1 MTWTTPSASGPLDYP
16 NRRYGNDHDRYAW
29 SMLTDRAPI
38 TWPDGKK
45 LALFVVVPLQFFP
58 LNPTGKPVKVAG
70 NMTMPYPDLRHFTL
84 RDYGNRVGIHRV
96 LKALDAASVTPTF
109 AVNTR
114 LFERAPLLRDQILAR
129 GDEIMCHSW
138 SMDTAHAGG
147 LDEAEEKR
155 ARRAFARPAARAHR
169 PAGPRL
175 ALPRQAREPEHAR
188 PRRAPRASTTSAT
201 GSTTSCRTSSHHRV
215 AASVWSMPLS
225 TEISDT
231 FTLVDNL
238 HAESS
243 WADQVCD
250 AADLLHAEA
259 RRAGRAHPDADADAV
274 ARRSAAPDQARAA
287 GARARHLARRRVV
300 ARRAARS
307 STPREAA
314 DHRLSTARARTTV
327 TRTSAPTGTPS
338 LVVSATSV
346 HRCGTAFRRC
356 GTSRLQ
362 RHSRSSQPS
371 YRTAARMIAQPLDGV
386 RVVDMAT
393 LFAGPLAAT
402 ILGDYG
408 ADVIKVEH
416 PTKGDPARNHGPS
429 KDGVPLWWTSLGRN
443 KRTITLN
450 VGQPEGADV
459 LKKLLADADVLIE
472 NFRVGT
478 LERWGLA
485 PETLHEIN
493 PRLVIL
499 RVTGF
504 GQFGPYAKRP
514 GFGTIAE
521 SMSGFA
527 SITGYP
533 DGPPT
538 LPPFGLADGIS
549 ALTGAQAIMTAL
561 YDRDKPNGSGK
572 GQVIDLAIIEPIVTL
587 LGMQPMVYDQ
597 LGTIQQRTGNR
608 SVNNAP
614 RNTYQTRDGK
624 WVAISTSAQS
634 IAERVM
640 ELVGHPEVIAEPWF
654 QSGAERAKHADLLDD
669 VRRRLDRRA
678 RLRRGHRRVREG
690 QRRHR
695 ADLRHRRRLQGPA
708 VPGARHHHHRRGP
721 RARPG
726 AHAERALPP
735 VRDARRDQVD
745 RPQEGRRQRRRLRRA
760 RPHRRAD
767 RRPRRARHRLTPHPR
782 TAAPT

>member
-1 MTWTTPSASGPLDYP
+1 M
-16 NRRYGNDHDRYAW
+16 
-29 SMLTDRAPI
+29 
-38 TWPDGKK
+38 
-45 LALFVVVPLQFFP
+45 
-58 LNPTGKPVKVAG
+58 
-70 NMTMPYPDLRHFTL
+70 
-84 RDYGNRVGIHRV
+84 
-96 LKALDAASVTPTF
+96 
-109 AVNTR
+109 
-114 LFERAPLLRDQILAR
+114 
-129 GDEIMCHSW
+129 
-138 SMDTAHAGG
+138 
-147 LDEAEEKR
+147 
-155 ARRAFARPAARAHR
+155 
-169 PAGPRL
+169 
-175 ALPRQAREPEHAR
+175 
-188 PRRAPRASTTSAT
+188 
-201 GSTTSCRTSSHHRV
+201 
-215 AASVWSMPLS
+215 
-225 TEISDT
+225 
-231 FTLVDNL
+231 
-238 HAESS
+238 
-243 WADQVCD
+243 
-250 AADLLHAEA
+250 
-259 RRAGRAHPDADADAV
+259 
-274 ARRSAAPDQARAA
+274 
-287 GARARHLARRRVV
+287 
-300 ARRAARS
+300 
-307 STPREAA
+307 
-314 DHRLSTARARTTV
+314 
-327 TRTSAPTGTPS
+327 
-338 LVVSATSV
+338 
-346 HRCGTAFRRC
+346 
-356 GTSRLQ
+356 SR
-362 RHSRSSQPS
+362 
-371 YRTAARMIAQPLDGV
+371 QPLEGV

-450 VGQPEGADV
+450 VGQPDGADV

-485 PETLHEIN
+485 PETLQAIN

-504 GQFGPYAKRP
+504 GQIGPYAKRP

-614 RNTYQTRDGK
+614 RNTYKTRDDK

-640 ELVGHPEVIAEPWF
+640 DLVGHPEVISEPWF
-654 QSGAERAKHADLLDD
+654 QSGSERAKHADELDAMVGGWIIERDCAEVIDAFEKANAAIAPIYDISD
-669 VRRRLDRRA
+669 VFTDPQYLALDTITSVEDPDLGPVRMQNVLYRLSDT
-678 RLRRGHRRVREG
+678 
-690 QRRHR
+690 
-695 ADLRHRRRLQGPA
+695 
-708 VPGARHHHHRRGP
+708 PGAIKWT
-721 RARPG
+721 
-726 AHAERALPP
+726 
-735 VRDARRDQVD
+735 
-745 RPQEGRRQRRRLRRA
+745 GRRKG
-760 RPHRRAD
+760 AD
-767 RRPRRARHRLTPHPR
+767 NAEVFAELGLTQEQIDGLHD
-782 TAAPT
+782 AGIV